1 MDNTVYYL
9 PARKMYDNYWQL
21 VCYNYGA
28 NILDRTNTIDF
39 GFKYK
44 TLTAIPEYAMFTETF
59 EQVCD
64 ATATKLVDLA
74 EERNCNINLMWS
86 GGIDSTTALVA
97 LLRTGKISR
106 LRVILSKASIGEYP
120 KFYKDIIQVELPKQ
134 YSVLENPKL
143 ALDSRDINLTGEIGD
158 QIFGSAAIFKAFKKK
173 KLFDPYTTYISPEF
187 LDKISEQVKKC
198 PIELNTTFDFLWW
211 FNFSMKYQNVQF
223 RLYPSVQL
231 PFGTIT
237 HFFDTNEFQLWSLNN
252 PDKKIIDTLESYKY
266 IAKDYIYTYH
276 KDDNYRDTKL
286 KVGSLQLGT
295 IPFSI
300 DENYKCKVC

>member
-1 MDNTVYYL
+1 MNDTVYYL
-9 PARKMYDNYWQL
+9 PSRRMYDNYWQL

-44 TLTAIPEYAMFTETF
+44 TLTPIPEFINFTESF

-64 ATATKLVDLA
+64 ARAVELINLA
-74 EERNCNINLMWS
+74 ESRNCNINLMWS

-97 LLRTGKISR
+97 LLRTGKLNR
-106 LRVILSKASIGEYP
+106 LNIVLSKASIGEYP
-120 KFYKDIIQVELPKQ
+120 KFYKDVIQKELPLNHL
-134 YSVLENPKL
+134 VVENPKL
-143 ALDSRDINLTGEIGD
+143 ALNSKDINLTGEIGD

-173 KLFDPYTTYISPEF
+173 KVFDSYQSYISPEF
-187 LDKISEQVKKC
+187 LDRLSEQIKKC

-223 RLYPSVQL
+223 RIYPSVQL

-237 HFFDTNEFQLWSLNN
+237 HFFDTKEFQLWSFNN
-252 PDKKIIDTLESYKY
+252 PDKKIKDTIESYKY
-266 IAKDYIYTYH
+266 IAKDYIYSYH
-276 KDDNYRDTKL
+276 QDDNYKDNKL
-286 KVGSLQLGT
+286 KVGSLQLGA

-300 DENYKCKVC
+300 DENYRCQIG

>member
-1 MDNTVYYL
+1 MSDTVYYL

-44 TLTAIPEYAMFTETF
+44 TLTPIPEFVTFLESF

-64 ATATKLVDLA
+64 ARANQLVALA
-74 EERNCNINLMWS
+74 EEKNCNISLMWS
-86 GGIDSTTALVA
+86 GGIDSTVALVS
-97 LLRTGKISR
+97 LLRTAKTNK
-106 LRVILSKASIGEYP
+106 LKVILSKASIGEYP
-120 KFYKDIIQVELPKQ
+120 KFYKEVIQTELPNQ
-134 YSVLENPKL
+134 HLVLENPKL

-158 QIFGSAAIFKAFKKK
+158 QIFGSAAIFKAFKKGK
-173 KLFDPYTTYISPEF
+173 VFEPYQSYISSEF
-187 LDKISEQVKKC
+187 LDRLYTQLSKC
-198 PIELNTTFDFLWW
+198 PIKLSTTFDFLWW

-252 PDKKIIDTLESYKY
+252 PDKKIKTTIQSYKY
-266 IAKDYIYTYH
+266 IAKDYIYSYH
-276 KDDNYRDTKL
+276 KDDNYRDNKL
-286 KVGSLQLGT
+286 KVGSLQLGG
-295 IPFSI
+295 IPYSI
-300 DENYKCKVC
+300 DENYRCQIC

>member
-1 MDNTVYYL
+1 MSDTVYYL

-44 TLTAIPEYAMFTETF
+44 TLTQIPEFVTFSESF

-64 ATATKLVDLA
+64 ARAISLIALA
-74 EERNCNINLMWS
+74 ESRNCNINLMWS
-86 GGIDSTTALVA
+86 GGIDSTVALVS
-97 LLRTGKISR
+97 LLRTGMKSR
-106 LRVILSKASIGEYP
+106 IRVILSKASIGEYP
-120 KFYKDIIQVELPKQ
+120 KFYKDIIQTELPKQ
-134 YSVLENPKL
+134 HYVVDSPKL
-143 ALDSRDINLTGEIGD
+143 LLDSRDINLTGEIGD
-158 QIFGSAAIFKAFKKK
+158 QIFGSAAIFKAFKKEK
-173 KLFDPYTTYISPEF
+173 VFDPYQSYVSTEF
-187 LDKISEQVKKC
+187 LSRVSEQIKKC

-237 HFFDTNEFQLWSLNN
+237 HFFDTDEFQLWSLNN
-252 PDKKIIDTLESYKY
+252 PDKKIKTTIQSYKY
-266 IAKDYIYTYH
+266 IAKDYIYSYH
-276 KDDNYRDTKL
+276 QDDNYRDNKL
-286 KVGSLQLGT
+286 KVGSLQLGG
-295 IPFSI
+295 IPYSI
-300 DENYKCKVC
+300 DENYRCQVC